1 MPPDDILTDDILT
14 DDIVA
19 ELLAKEAADCSLKYS
34 AMGLDAYKSSNK

>member
-1 MPPDDILTDDILT
+1 MPPDDILT